1 MDLPESALWLWPY
14 MASWEPKET
23 SSLRIIQ
30 GQYCQY
36 NAAVGLGTIKAKSLH
51 LPIFPNTHSSRRM
64 ENVWDNVTVL

>member
-1 MDLPESALWLWPY
+1 MAFALQ
-14 MASWEPKET
+14 ASWEPKEI

-30 GQYCQY
+30 GPG
-36 NAAVGLGTIKAKSLH
+36 AEVGLGTIKAKGLY